1 MKTCNRYASNI
12 YILLLHFLSVRKV
25 KSLLDGIN
33 DLTRPAVDYNTANAH
48 GFVLTLETPS
58 QVVFKLCKTYV

>member
-12 YILLLHFLSVRKV
+12 YLTAAFSFSKES